1 MENWAV
7 REERSR
13 MEVLEAADEK
23 KTICKYLSCGLIILV
38 VVGASCYYL
47 WMRVA
52 MHCGEACNNLSGP
65 WGVLNQPKEKK
76 SQDVDLAN
84 RRVLIKHLMEGP
96 ALMEAQS
103 LTWKEIDGW
112 AKKHPTKPVHIG
124 MVLVLENES
133 EKYKKLISNMVYH
146 KLVDLKICDEN
157 HVCSENSIAGNIRAR
172 ACPRDIPCSPSIVTE
187 IDRQARQL
195 ASVAVDGAFKGLR
208 DVIEQKKGMA
218 ASSVAA
224 NMNKVQ
230 SSLIKSSTYEN
241 AASTGM
247 GYQPAGYIPTYNPPS
262 QI

>member
-1 MENWAV
+1 
-7 REERSR
+7 

-23 KTICKYLSCGLIILV
+23 QTICKYLACGLVILIA
-38 VVGASCYYL
+38 VGASCYYL

-52 MHCGEACNNLSGP
+52 MHCGDACNNLSMP
-65 WGVLNQPKEKK
+65 WGVLTHPKEKK

-84 RRVLIKHLMEGP
+84 RRILIKHLMEGP

-112 AKKHPTKPVHIG
+112 AKQHPTKPVHIG
-124 MVLVLENES
+124 MVLVLENEA
-133 EKYKKLISNMVYH
+133 EKYKKIVSKMVYH
-146 KLVDLKICDEN
+146 KLVDLKTCDSN
-157 HVCSENSIAGNIRAR
+157 HVCSENSIAGDIRAR
-172 ACPRDIPCSPSIVTE
+172 ACPKDVPCPPSVLSE
-187 IDRQARQL
+187 IDRQAREVG
-195 ASVAVDGAFKGLR
+195 SVAVDGAFKGLR

-218 ASSVAA
+218 ANNVAA

-247 GYQPAGYIPTYNPPS
+247 GYEPAGYIPNYAPS
-262 QI
+262 TQI